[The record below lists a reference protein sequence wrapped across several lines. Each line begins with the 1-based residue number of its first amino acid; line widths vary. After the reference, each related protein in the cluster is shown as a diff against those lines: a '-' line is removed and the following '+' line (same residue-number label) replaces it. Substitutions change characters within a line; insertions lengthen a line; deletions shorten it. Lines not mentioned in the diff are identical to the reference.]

1 MRARSADRRRPR
13 KQAAALA
20 LLTTLA
26 ATLLGAVAP
35 VRAQSLWLDREARTS
50 VCVETRFPDEGND
63 YSGSGGPATRYAAFV
78 TARLPLRR
86 NTWLVVEAAFA
97 RLVEQETYL
106 ADFGDFATHTV
117 NQASVGNP
125 YLGLEFARRVT
136 GLHYEVGLRPPLA
149 RRGAGSALQ
158 TGFESDV
165 EREQAFLDDT
175 FSLRAGALYHRAAH
189 AGSPIGYD
197 VRAGATWQ
205 VPTADPLF
213 AVRYGDAYPFNLYY
227 PTKPL
232 ESRHALFVEHAVE
245 VRLEGQH
252 AYVGIG
258 VAGRWLANN
267 GAGDYGSNSVEEF
280 SFALEILRGP
290 VHPGLILVHALD
302 ADLRSHV
309 RDVLGLSLSVA
320 GGRHSRWWRAS

>member
-1 MRARSADRRRPR
+1 MRARCADRGGAR
-13 KQAAALA
+13 KRAAALA
-20 LLTTLA
+20 LVIWLA
-26 ATLLGAVAP
+26 AAPPGAARP
-35 VRAQSLWLDREARTS
+35 ARAQSLWFDREARTS
-50 VCVETRFPDEGND
+50 VRVETRFPDEGDD
-63 YSGSGGPATRYAAFV
+63 YGDSGGQATRYAAFV

-86 NTWLVVEAAFA
+86 STWLVVEAPFA
-97 RLVEQETYL
+97 RLVEQESYL

-117 NQASVGNP
+117 NQASLGNP
-125 YLGLEFARRVT
+125 YLGLEFARRIT

-149 RRGAGSALQ
+149 RRGEGSALQ
-158 TGFESDV
+158 TGFRSDV

-175 FSLRAGALYHRAAH
+175 FSVRAGALYHRMAH
-189 AGSPIGYD
+189 AGSPVGYD

-213 AVRYGDAYPFNLYY
+213 PLRYDDAYPFNVEY

-232 ESRHALFVEHAVE
+232 ESRHALFVEHAVD

-252 AYVGIG
+252 ACVGIG

-280 SFALEILRGP
+280 SFAFEILRGP
-290 VHPGLILVHALD
+290 IHPGLILVHALD
-302 ADLRSHV
+302 DDLKTHV
-309 RDVLGLSLSVA
+309 HDAVALSLSVG
-320 GGRHSRWWRAS
+320 GGRHSRWWRTS